1 MKKRRPVHTK
11 RAAAWAA
18 LAIVNAPA
26 AVLPIE
32 AVAQDG
38 APFGGRAA
46 TNLAAPTQ
54 GGDSFLGQDRTG
66 PYVLTYRKFL
76 YGPGFP
82 VWVVVDGRRLN
93 GAEYT
98 VDAAKGE
105 VSFATPIKRG
115 QLVRVS
121 YGYYP
126 EMVERNPNPAL
137 AAPLTFNLTSLGL
150 GDVKL
155 SAVNGVNGGTT
166 PSLVLGVGR
175 QSRLLGGGLTTQFL
189 LSPDRMATAD
199 GGPAVEQGSVKL
211 GYTGGTAKNGVD
223 VGFQRAGRAFSQG
236 VGRNFGQG
244 DAVQNLNVGGRLNP
258 NANTSLS
265 YNKVDNRNLLGRAGT
280 QQENVALRLAGGKG
294 RPALDFAR
302 ADAFTTDA
310 KGVTTGSATDRASL
324 GGTFGALDL
333 AYKTSK
339 VETAVANQARRGVV
353 TQDILSANVPA
364 GKGGRPALGFTR
376 TEDGKVDVAGN
387 RTDTVTDVGN
397 VAGKV
402 GATAFQLRNTRTET
416 QLPGNQRTTGEQQF
430 ASFALPG
437 SGKPFRPALN
447 YTRIDDAKVDTAGN
461 RTEAATDQGDLSG
474 RFGIADVVAKF
485 NRTDT
490 TRATGRAGL
499 VEQQNIGVKVAQGK
513 QPALGF
519 QRTGDV
525 KIDAAGTRLGTV
537 TDRIDYATKFAAFDL
552 AVQSVETDVAT
563 PDRNRTRGS
572 QDNVSLKYAAKG
584 APSVAFSVAG
594 DDKRVNDGSW
604 FGATNQRFSLDH
616 RLGPVLVGL
625 NYLDA
630 DVVARDQRR
639 AGGGIGTLRLA
650 TAPKGNSPTLDF
662 QRQSGDTIDPNA
674 QRTGILADQL
684 GIAARLAGN
693 GVKATARQ
701 SFTEQEN
708 PLDSAVG
715 RENAFTVDRSGKR
728 SSAAV
733 TVTNGLVQT
742 GRQTDA
748 RQGVALTFKPMPSLA
763 IGFGQNEQA
772 ITPAGATDP
781 NRVVTTQTTS
791 AEVLPIPGTRFYGAR
806 TANTDGVARSGI
818 NDLAAKFGTDKTVIK
833 LEGSVRDRYNS
844 SRAPVA
850 NADTAAAAFQVR
862 PVSFLTVTGNYT
874 LNPED
879 PKKPGAVT
887 PIERR
892 EYGVKARLGTF
903 ELGGTYAANELL
915 PGTPADVLAKAGGA
929 PNYGE
934 MGLTLGMRFGA
945 NSQLTGGYKD
955 TFFSGGAAPK
965 GLATYTLGFTHNLGA
980 RFNFS
985 LNGSFQNNRA
995 ILDPVARTDYKAEAK
1010 LGLKF

>member
-1 MKKRRPVHTK
+1 MQTPKIDRHSLPRIWF
-11 RAAAWAA
+11 AGGIA
-18 LAIVNAPA
+18 LVPALLLAPGAPA
-26 AVLPIE
+26 R
-32 AVAQDG
+32 AQDVPG
-38 APFGGRAA
+38 TGRAA
-46 TNLAAPTQ
+46 TNIAAPNQ

-76 YGPGFP
+76 YGPGYP
-82 VWVVVDGRRLN
+82 VWVVIDGRRLN
-93 GAEYT
+93 GAEYS
-98 VDAAKGE
+98 VDATKGE
-105 VSFATPIKRG
+105 VSFAVPVKRG
-115 QLVRVS
+115 QLVRVA

-137 AAPLTFNLTSLGL
+137 AAPLTFNLTSLGI

-189 LSPDRMATAD
+189 LSPDRMANGD
-199 GGPAVEQGSVKL
+199 GGPATEQGSVKL
-211 GYTGGTAKNGVD
+211 GYAGGNAKNGVD
-223 VGFQRAGRAFSQG
+223 VGFQRAGRAFAQG

-244 DAVQNLNVGGRLNP
+244 DAIQNLNVGGRLNP

-265 YNKVDNRNLLGRAGT
+265 YNKVDNRNLLGLAGT
-280 QQENVALRLAGGKG
+280 RQENAALRLAGGKG
-294 RPALDFAR
+294 RPALDFSR
-302 ADAFTTDA
+302 SDQFTTDA
-310 KGVTTGSATDRASL
+310 KGVVTGSATDKGSL
-324 GGTFGALDL
+324 GGNFGALDL

-339 VETAVANQARRGVV
+339 VETAQPNNRRAIV

-364 GKGGRPALGFTR
+364 GKGGRPGLGFTR

-387 RTDTVTDVGN
+387 RTDTTTDVGN
-397 VAGKV
+397 VAGKL
-402 GATAFQLRNTRTET
+402 GATAFLLRNTRTET
-416 QLPGNQRTTGEQQF
+416 QLPGNQRTSGEQQF
-430 ASFALPG
+430 SSFSLPG

-447 YTRIDDAKVDTAGN
+447 YTRIDDQKIDAAGN

-474 RFGIADVVAKF
+474 KFGIADVVAKI

-490 TRATGRAGL
+490 TRTTGRAGL
-499 VEQQNIGVKVAQGK
+499 VEQQSLGVKVPQGK
-513 QPALGF
+513 QPGLGY

-525 KIDAAGTRLGTV
+525 KIDAAGTRVGTV
-537 TDRIDYATKFAAFDL
+537 SDRIDYATKFSAFDV
-552 AVQSVETDVAT
+552 AVQSIATDVAT

-572 QDNVSLKYAAKG
+572 QDNVTLKYAAKG
-584 APSVAFSVAG
+584 APSLAFSVVG
-594 DDKRVNDGSW
+594 DDKSVNDGAW

-625 NYLDA
+625 QYLDS
-630 DVVARDQRR
+630 DVVARNQRR
-639 AGGGIGTLRLA
+639 ATGGLGTLRLA
-650 TAPKGNSPTLDF
+650 TAPKGNAPALDF
-662 QRQSGDTIDPNA
+662 QRQTGDSIDPNA
-674 QRTGILADQL
+674 QRTGILSDQIGL
-684 GIAARLAGN
+684 AAKLAGN
-693 GVKATARQ
+693 GVKATAKQ
-701 SFTEQEN
+701 SFTEQAN
-708 PLDSAVG
+708 PLDSALG
-715 RENAFTVDRSGKR
+715 RENAFTIDRAGKR

-733 TVTNGLVQT
+733 TLTNGMVQT
-742 GRQTDA
+742 GRQNDV
-748 RQGVALTFKPMPSLA
+748 RQGVAVTLKPMPTLA
-763 IGFGQNEQA
+763 LGFGQNEQA
-772 ITPAGATDP
+772 ITPTGATDP
-781 NRVVTTQTTS
+781 NRVVTSQTAS
-791 AEVLPIPGTRFYGAR
+791 AEVLPLPGTRFYGAR
-806 TANTDGVARSGI
+806 TANADGASRSGI
-818 NDLAAKFGTDKTVIK
+818 NDLAAKFGTDKTVLK

-844 SRAPVA
+844 SRNAVA

-862 PVSFLTVTGNYT
+862 PAPFLTVTGNYT

-879 PKKPGAVT
+879 PKKPGTVT

-892 EYGVKARLGTF
+892 EYGLKARLGAF

-915 PGTPADVLAKAGGA
+915 PGTPADVIAKAGGA

-955 TFFSGGAAPK
+955 TFFNGGATAK

-995 ILDPVARTDYKAEAK
+995 IADPIARTDYKAEAK